1 MITIILKRKLTI
13 FTDLVLKMTNT
24 FHIKIQRLMNALEGN
39 LRIVEDGGHFLEEDG
54 FETFTALQDGNC
66 QDYMTR

>member
-1 MITIILKRKLTI
+1 DKYVSYKET
-13 FTDLVLKMTNT
+13 
-24 FHIKIQRLMNALEGN
+24 QRLMNALEGN

-54 FETFTALQDGNC
+54 FETFTALQDRM

>member
-1 MITIILKRKLTI
+1 FYGLSSKNDKYVSYKET
-13 FTDLVLKMTNT
+13 
-24 FHIKIQRLMNALEGN
+24 QRLMNALEGN

-54 FETFTALQDGNC
+54 FETFTALQDRM